1 MKIDKRTLTNLS
13 YDNLYY
19 LMLIIEKRQDMLQ
32 NNYKLSSSTDF
43 SYYNY
48 LQDLKCELMNYIDD
62 KLKKI
67 GKEESEDEKNNK
79 KG

>member
-13 YDNLYY
+13 YGDIYY
-19 LMLIIEKRQDMLQ
+19 LMLIIEKRQDILQ
-32 NNYKLSSSTDF
+32 NNYQISSNSDF

-67 GKEESEDEKNNK
+67 GKETTEKTDK
-79 KG
+79 KS

>member
-13 YDNLYY
+13 YGDIYY
-19 LMLIIEKRQDMLQ
+19 LMLIIEKRQDILQ
-32 NNYKLSSSTDF
+32 NSYQISSNSDF

-67 GKEESEDEKNNK
+67 GKENNEKTDK
-79 KG
+79 KS

>member
-13 YDNLYY
+13 YGDIYY
-19 LMLIIEKRQDMLQ
+19 LMLIIEKRQDILQ
-32 NNYKLSSSTDF
+32 NNYQISSTSDF

-67 GKEESEDEKNNK
+67 GKENNEKTDK
-79 KG
+79 KS

>member
-1 MKIDKRTLTNLS
+1 MIN
-13 YDNLYY
+13 
-19 LMLIIEKRQDMLQ
+19 Q
-32 NNYKLSSSTDF
+32 NNYQISSNSDF

-67 GKEESEDEKNNK
+67 GKENNEKTDK
-79 KG
+79 KS

>member
-13 YDNLYY
+13 YGDIYY
-19 LMLIIEKRQDMLQ
+19 LMLIIEKRQDILQ
-32 NNYKLSSSTDF
+32 NNYQISSNSDF

-67 GKEESEDEKNNK
+67 GKENNEKTDK
-79 KG
+79 KS